1 MRYLILILLTASFL
15 CSACY
20 GLNIQALEKSATK
33 QCKLIEGSKKECKKA
48 DPTSIVLLANLYA
61 VGYGD
66 LKQSD
71 EKAIYWFR
79 EAMKIGSLA
88 AIMEMADITLHGLYG
103 VPADAKKAVAL
114 YMRAAKKGYGPAQNE
129 LGFLYFKGQ
138 GVPQSDMHAYV
149 WWGLAAASRI
159 PFAVNYKQSMA
170 KEMTSKQL
178 READLLVIRYA
189 RRYGYGN

>member
-1 MRYLILILLTASFL
+1 MRYLILILLTTSFL

-20 GLNIQALEKSATK
+20 GLNIQTLKKSAMK
-33 QCKLIEGSKKECKKA
+33 QYKLIEGSKKKREKA
-48 DPTSIVLLANLYA
+48 DPTSIVLLANLYT

-79 EAMKIGSLA
+79 EAMKTDSLA
-88 AIMEMADITLHGLYG
+88 AIMEMATITRYGLYG
-103 VPADAKKAVAL
+103 VPADAKKAFSL

-129 LGFLYFKGQ
+129 LAFLYFKGE
-138 GVPQSDMHAYV
+138 GVPQSDTLAYV
-149 WWGLAAASRI
+149 WWGLAAASRT
-159 PFAVNYKQSMA
+159 PFAVSYKQSMA